1 MTAPPAAGPGRTDI
15 LGVGFDGVTAQEA
28 VRRAEELIRC
38 RAGAYICTPNP
49 EIVMLCRRDRALRA
63 AVGGA
68 SLVLPDGVGIVWASR
83 VLGTP
88 LPERVTGIDLFT
100 ALLEQTRSSLYLL
113 GGQPGAADAAAGR
126 IVRQYPG
133 ITIAGTAHGYFEDE
147 DAAAAA
153 VRACAP
159 DIAAV
164 CLGSPKQELFM
175 ARRDLGG
182 ALCLGLG
189 GAIDVLAGRVERAP
203 AAWQERGLE
212 WLWRL
217 LLEPRR
223 IRRQIRLPGFAA
235 AVMIQRIRKLWKKEN

>member
-1 MTAPPAAGPGRTDI
+1 
-15 LGVGFDGVTAQEA
+15 
-28 VRRAEELIRC
+28 
-38 RAGAYICTPNP
+38 
-49 EIVMLCRRDRALRA
+49 
-63 AVGGA
+63 
-68 SLVLPDGVGIVWASR
+68 
-83 VLGTP
+83 
-88 LPERVTGIDLFT
+88 
-100 ALLEQTRSSLYLL
+100 
-113 GGQPGAADAAAGR
+113 
-126 IVRQYPG
+126 
-133 ITIAGTAHGYFEDE
+133 
-147 DAAAAA
+147 
-153 VRACAP
+153 
-159 DIAAV
+159 
-164 CLGSPKQELFM
+164 M